1 MARIEVVM
9 PQMGESIAEGTIVK
23 WHKKQGENVAM
34 DETLL
39 EITTDK
45 VDSEIPSPASG
56 MLSEIMAEENT
67 TVAVQ
72 AVIAVI
78 ETESSAASGP
88 PVDAPGPVSSSV
100 TAANVVTSTGPIS
113 SAGQGPPPSHAKLTT
128 SASPQTPPQTLP
140 SPQSQPRRGTPQR
153 QAPPRLSDDKAD
165 AAVSEADPSDLRK
178 KYPAPLYDVVP
189 MTSMMQRMA
198 AHMVKSISTS
208 PHVAAHHEA
217 DMTAV
222 VNHRTENLSSFEA
235 KEGFKLTYTP
245 YIIEAVIEALHKYPL
260 VNSSVEGT
268 TIIRKN
274 FINLGIAVA
283 AENGLIVPVI
293 KNAEEKNFLGIARAV
308 NDLVTRTRKKKLSP
322 EDVQGGTFTITNYG
336 IFGTT
341 IGTPIINQPQVAILG
356 TGAIRPRVAVVNNA
370 MAIRSI
376 AYFTLS
382 FDHRIIDGELGGR
395 FLEAVIGHLQQFD
408 TTRQF

>member
-9 PQMGESIAEGTIVK
+9 PQMGESITEGTIVK
-23 WHKKQGENVAM
+23 WHKKQGDKVVK

-45 VDSEIPSPASG
+45 VDSEISSPASG
-56 MLSEIMAEENT
+56 VLSEIIAEENA

-72 AVIAVI
+72 AAIAVI
-78 ETESSAASGP
+78 ETESSGVSGSTP
-88 PVDAPGPVSSSV
+88 SAQEAVPSS
-100 TAANVVTSTGPIS
+100 TAAETAEASAAPIE
-113 SAGQGPPPSHAKLTT
+113 SAAQKPP
-128 SASPQTPPQTLP
+128 ASPIQP
-140 SPQSQPRRGTPQR
+140 SAPASSQVV
-153 QAPPRLSDDKAD
+153 APSGSDI
-165 AAVSEADPSDLRK
+165 SELRK

-189 MTSMMQRMA
+189 MTSMMQKMA

-222 VNHRTENLSSFEA
+222 VNHRTKNLSSFEA

-245 YIIEAVIEALHKYPL
+245 YIIEAVIAALQKYPL

-283 AENGLIVPVI
+283 AEHGLIVPVI

-308 NDLVTRTRKKKLSP
+308 NDLVTRTRMKKLSP
-322 EDVQGGTFTITNYG
+322 DDVQGGTFTITNYG

-356 TGAIRPRVAVVNNA
+356 TGAIRPRVAVVNNS

-408 TTRQF
+408 MSREF